1 MVRIGYNLCCGVLM
15 CVLVPEFCHDVSDQ
29 QMPHMA
35 PIILPQ
41 LLKVILESQ
50 VVAMVTSMFSLM
62 SQLVSRPFLRCM
74 VLVRV
79 VGLSTSSIPS

>member
-1 MVRIGYNLCCGVLM
+1 M
-15 CVLVPEFCHDVSDQ
+15 CTFVPEFCHDVSDQ

-50 VVAMVTSMFSLM
+50 VVAMVTSMFFHSLM
-62 SQLVSRPFLRCM
+62 SQFVSRPFLRCM
-74 VLVRV
+74 VLAHEV
-79 VGLSTSSIPS
+79 VLSTLLVPS

>member
-1 MVRIGYNLCCGVLM
+1 MVVVRIDILVSVWYVNKVL
-15 CVLVPEFCHDVSDQ
+15 LAASNKFGPNHS
-29 QMPHMA
+29 A
-35 PIILPQ
+35 PAAV
-41 LLKVILESQ
+41 LKVILESQ
-50 VVAMVTSMFSLM
+50 VVAMVTSIFSLM